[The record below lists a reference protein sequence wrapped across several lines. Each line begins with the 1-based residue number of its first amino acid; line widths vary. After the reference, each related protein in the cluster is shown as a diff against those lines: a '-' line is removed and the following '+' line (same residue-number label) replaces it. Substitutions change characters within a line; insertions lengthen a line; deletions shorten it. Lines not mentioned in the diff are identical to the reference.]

1 MITPAATPFAAGH
14 GLLRSVSTVSSR
26 SSLPPERRGR
36 LRNGARPGDFLAAP
50 RCDARTRSGCSC
62 RQPAMAN
69 GRCRMHGGLSTGPRT
84 PEGRERCARARRKH
98 GAYSAA
104 ARALLV
110 EARARFRRSRA
121 LRARLTQMPGAG
133 RSPGATAGH
142 EVLRQYPSVAHK
154 GERRS
159 PLRYRSVW
167 MTPFTAG
174 HGLLRSD
181 SKPVAVAPA
190 PIAPM
195 TLSSPRA
202 RRLLAG
208 TALSAGHGVLRSN
221 PALVAQAVAP

>member
-1 MITPAATPFAAGH
+1 
-14 GLLRSVSTVSSR
+14 
-26 SSLPPERRGR
+26 
-36 LRNGARPGDFLAAP
+36 
-50 RCDARTRSGCSC
+50 
-62 RQPAMAN
+62 
-69 GRCRMHGGLSTGPRT
+69 
-84 PEGRERCARARRKH
+84 
-98 GAYSAA
+98 
-104 ARALLV
+104 
-110 EARARFRRSRA
+110 
-121 LRARLTQMPGAG
+121 MPGAG

-159 PLRYRSVW
+159 PLRHRSVW